1 MGKKVT
7 FKVVK
12 PRIGFIEGKE
22 YPAVLVAEGENL
34 VKAFPKLASVYGKG
48 AEDVAGA
55 ESVAVLDERG
65 HPCDFFVGVSRNDW
79 FEIV

>member
-7 FKVVK
+7 LKVVK
-12 PRIGFIEGKE
+12 RRPGFTVGTE
-22 YPAVLVAEGENL
+22 YPAVLIAEGENL

-48 AEDVAGA
+48 AEDVAGY
-55 ESVAVLDERG
+55 ETVAVRDERG
-65 HPCDFFVGVSRNDW
+65 HPCDFFTQGYHDW